1 MLLCQTY
8 SEAVP
13 WGVITV
19 VVMALPQG
27 NAQAAEVQVS
37 AVAVVARNDIG
48 KKSDNTQV
56 IQQKS

>member
-8 SEAVP
+8 SEAVL
-13 WGVITV
+13 WKIIAVA
-19 VVMALPQG
+19 VMVLPQG

>member
-1 MLLCQTY
+1 MLLYQMY
-8 SEAVP
+8 SVVAHWEIVAVA
-13 WGVITV
+13 VTV
-19 VVMALPQG
+19 LPQE
-27 NAQAAEVQVS
+27 NAQVAEVQVI

>member
-13 WGVITV
+13 WEIVAVAVLVIH
-19 VVMALPQG
+19 QG